1 MTKRRANCPA
11 KEAGRAKVG
20 FVNHG
25 GTRIGSSAQV
35 SSLLDRH
42 YFQGLAQW
50 VTSPATSTLA
60 LLAGGSLGISLTSTM
75 DRETE
80 GAGNGGWGAGGPTA
94 GVTTTLPLQ
103 VGKLEKIWFLFL
115 VFTW

>member
-1 MTKRRANCPA
+1 M
-11 KEAGRAKVG
+11 
-20 FVNHG
+20 
-25 GTRIGSSAQV
+25 
-35 SSLLDRH
+35 
-42 YFQGLAQW
+42 
-50 VTSPATSTLA
+50 
-60 LLAGGSLGISLTSTM
+60 GISLTSTM